1 MITGVILAG
10 GQSSRMGG
18 NDKGLIELE
27 GKPLYQHVLARL
39 KPQVDTLLINANRHQ
54 ARYQQS
60 GYPVIGDIN
69 RDFSGPLAGIFTGL
83 SIAETEWVVF
93 APCDVPALPY
103 DLVSRLQQSCG
114 NQSSDNHCAAYATD
128 GVREHPTLLLIH
140 TSLTE
145 KLERYLKNGDRKLML
160 FLEQVAAKAVSFA
173 DQPLSFRN
181 LNTPEDLAHWQGN
194 IHD

>member
-27 GKPLYQHVLARL
+27 GRPLYQHVLDRL

-54 ARYQQS
+54 ECYRQS

-69 RDFSGPLAGIFTGL
+69 HDFSGPLAGVFTGL
-83 SIAETEWVVF
+83 SVAKTEWVVF
-93 APCDVPALPY
+93 VPCDVPALPC
-103 DLVSRLQQSCG
+103 DLVSRLL
-114 NQSSDNHCAAYATD
+114 NFSDGHLVAYATD
-128 GVREHPTLLLIH
+128 GVRQHPTLLLIH
-140 TSLTE
+140 TSLIG
-145 KLERYLKNGDRKLML
+145 KLEAYLSNGDRKLML
-160 FLEQVAAKAVSFA
+160 FLEQVTAKAVSFA

-181 LNTPEDLAHWQGN
+181 LNTPEDIAHWQEQT
-194 IHD
+194 HD